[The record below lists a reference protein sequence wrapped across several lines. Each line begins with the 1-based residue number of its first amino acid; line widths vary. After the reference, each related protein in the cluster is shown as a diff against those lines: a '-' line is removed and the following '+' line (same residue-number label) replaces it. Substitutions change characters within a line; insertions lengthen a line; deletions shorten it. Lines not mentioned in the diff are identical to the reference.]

1 MKSQTKI
8 WNVFVQL
15 LSCVQYLE
23 IPMDCSIPGF
33 PVLHFSR
40 VCSNSCLLN
49 WWCHPTIS
57 SSGVPFSSFLQSFP
71 ASGSLQTSW
80 LLTGLISLQSTGP
93 SGVFSSITIWKHQ
106 FFGVHGSTLTS
117 IHDYWENHSSDYRE
131 LFGKVMSLLFNM
143 LYRFVIAFLPG
154 SKCLWISWMQSPSTV
169 ILEPKK
175 IKSVSVSIVSPSVF
189 HEVMGLD
196 VMILVFWMLSFKPT
210 FSTYRLYKNLID
222 IV

>member
-23 IPMDCSIPGF
+23 TPMDCSIPGF
-33 PVLHFSR
+33 PVLRFSR

-71 ASGSLQTSW
+71 ASGSFQMSW

-106 FFGVHGSTLTS
+106 FFDVHGSTLTS

-131 LFGKVMSLLFNM
+131 HFGKVMSLLFNV

-154 SKCLWISWMQSPSTV
+154 SKCLRISWMQSPSTV

-175 IKSVSVSIVSPSVF
+175 IKSVTVSIVSPSVF
-189 HEVMGLD
+189 REVMGLD
-196 VMILVFWMLSFKPT
+196 VMILVFRMLSFKPT
-210 FSTYRLYKNLID
+210 FSTFFFL
-222 IV
+222 